1 MSDLFVGTL
10 FVMDK
15 DDVRAAAAPPD
26 AAQRERALDV
36 TRSWIVEAPA
46 GSGKTGLLIQRY
58 LKLLAEENVTQPGEV
73 LAITFTKKAA
83 AEIRDR
89 VLESLEGAAHD
100 APANES
106 EFDRETR
113 TLANAVLQKDR
124 RLKWGLLETPQRMN
138 LKTIDSLCAL
148 IAGAMPVLSG
158 GGGRM
163 AQMEDALPLYQLAAR
178 RTMMQLGGEDEALN
192 DRAAGGAAASRRQ
205 PRRLRTAAGRDARP
219 PRSVGRTHPVA
230 RVGVG
235 RRLSG

>member
-1 MSDLFVGTL
+1 MTMSDLFVGSL
-10 FVMDK
+10 FAMEK
-15 DDVRAAAAPPD
+15 DEDLRAAAPPPD

-58 LKLLAEENVTQPGEV
+58 LKLLASENVTQPAEV

-83 AEIRDR
+83 AEIRER
-89 VLESLEGAAHD
+89 VLVSLESAAHD

-106 EFDRETR
+106 QFDRETR
-113 TLANAVLQKDR
+113 TLAKAVLEKDR

-148 IAGAMPVLSG
+148 IAGSMPVLSG
-158 GGGRM
+158 GGVRM
-163 AQMEDALPLYQLAAR
+163 AQVEDALPLYQLAAR

-192 DRAAGGAAASRRQ
+192 AALQEVLLHRDGNLADCEA
-205 PRRLRTAAGRDARP
+205 AAGRNARP
-219 PRSVGRTHPVA
+219 ARPVGRV
-230 RVGVG
+230 
-235 RRLSG
+235 